1 MFLVINK
8 LLDII
13 DFNKYDKQILKL
25 IFNTNNKYVVILK

>member
-25 IFNTNNKYVVILK
+25 IFNTINKYVMILK